1 MLIAQI
7 SDIHIKT
14 PGRLAYGKV
23 DTTAMMQRC
32 VQEIMA
38 LRQQPDVIIL
48 TGDLVDIGDPVEYA
62 GLMEVMAPLRHRILA
77 VPGNHDDRDNMR
89 AAFAKGTYLPPQG
102 FLHFV
107 IDEDR
112 YPVRL
117 IGLDTV
123 IPRQSGGELCAERL
137 EWLERQLAARPDRPT
152 LIMMHHPPFK
162 TGIGHMDD
170 IGLSG
175 SEAFAAILARHPQ
188 VELVTCGH
196 LHRSIRA
203 TVGGRAVMTCPSP
216 AHTVQLDID
225 EKAASLFRMEPPGFM
240 LHWWNGQG
248 LVTHVAQIGDYDGP
262 HPFFSEDGKLLL

>member
-23 DTTAMMQRC
+23 DTAAMMRRC
-32 VQEIMA
+32 VQEILA
-38 LRQQPDVIIL
+38 LKQQPDLIIL
-48 TGDLVDIGDPVEYA
+48 TGDLVDVGRPDEYA
-62 GLMEVMAPLRHRILA
+62 ALMDILAPLKQRILA

-89 AAFAKGTYLPPQG
+89 MAFAAGDYLPGEG
-102 FLHFV
+102 FLHFDV
-107 IDEDR
+107 DEDR
-112 YPVRL
+112 YPLRL

-123 IPRQSGGELCAERL
+123 IPKNSAGELCDARL
-137 EWLERQLAARPDRPT
+137 AWLERQLAARPDRPT
-152 LIMMHHPPFK
+152 LLMMHHPPFR
-162 TGIGHMDD
+162 TGIGHMDE

-188 VELVTCGH
+188 VELATCGH

-203 TVGGRAVMTCPSP
+203 TVGGRAVVTCPSP

-225 EKAASLFRMEPPGFM
+225 EQAPSLFRMEPPGFM
-240 LHWWNGQG
+240 LHWWSGQG
-248 LVTHVAQIGDYDGP
+248 LVTHTAVIGDFDGP
-262 HPFFSEDGKLLL
+262 HPFFGADGKLLL